1 MTHFAYRAR
10 FRRALN
16 RRTIRRRSLLGLLNW
31 LPKRRAE
38 RTREDERNAGQSH
51 GYFLTTSPTTGA
63 ADPL

>member
-1 MTHFAYRAR
+1 
-10 FRRALN
+10 
-16 RRTIRRRSLLGLLNW
+16 LGLLNW